1 MRAPWHLAATL
12 AFCLALTSCGQQA
25 AQPQD
30 GLSGADKQQDK
41 LEETLGVD
49 AEKDSAPAEQAA
61 PAADSAPAAGDVL
74 EKNPA
79 PVEDAADEQSPWL
92 GTWWSD
98 DGESLVVT
106 AVSAEAVTL
115 TYNGWTASGSE
126 LFHSDYEMAFQDAE
140 HLVCSAP
147 TGQSWDYVLHLE
159 GDHIRM
165 ESRYP
170 DRFFYRE
177 GAVQANE
184 PFYGIW
190 CFASKDEQEAQQAAD
205 GYRQQGLDAQV
216 FLTTNW
222 ENLNPEPWYVVSAGA
237 WQTETE
243 AQQALAAVQAVQ
255 PDAYVKYTGAWL
267 G

>member
-1 MRAPWHLAATL
+1 MRTPWHLAATL
-12 AFCLALTSCGQQA
+12 ALCLALTACGQQA

-41 LEETLGVD
+41 LEETLGSD
-49 AEKDSAPAEQAA
+49 AEKDSAAKEEAASAADPA
-61 PAADSAPAAGDVL
+61 PAAEDVL
-74 EKNPA
+74 EKSPA

-159 GDHIRM
+159 GDQIRM

-177 GAVQANE
+177 GEVSEHE

-237 WQTETE
+237 WQTEAE